1 MVTLRSVCAIRACN
15 NQAEFFMRWVHRYSG
30 TVDSGLVCD
39 YHDRLYGDR
48 NLREAAK
55 GRV

>member
-1 MVTLRSVCAIRACN
+1 MVTLKSVCAIRACN
-15 NQAEFFMRWVHRYSG
+15 NPPEFFMRWVHRYSG
-30 TVDSGLVCD
+30 IIDSGLVCD